1 MPSVPHAVAV
11 LDLETTGLGPSDRI
25 LEIGVVL
32 LDRELRQ
39 EATWQ
44 TLVQP
49 GRDIDNSHI
58 HGVTATDLVHAPTF
72 AGVAAEL
79 AELLDGRVIV
89 AHNAPFDI
97 RFLAAEYARL
107 GVELPAGTRWFQ
119 CTRVLSRR
127 LLPGAPQRLADCLDT
142 AGLGNDRPHAA
153 LADAAAAADLYRA
166 LSNSCTQHLRERRK
180 LEYVDVTALRD
191 LQSEDFAP
199 ADFEQEQALIA
210 RLLAALPDEQSEVI
224 RLHLHGECTF
234 ADIAE
239 ILDIPLPTAKSRY
252 RYGIEHLRKELQKQ
266 NLF

>member
-1 MPSVPHAVAV
+1 MNLKRPTNEDSFAEIEAIITAEMQS
-11 LDLETTGLGPSDRI
+11 LYRYACYRLGEREAAQDVI
-25 LEIGVVL
+25 QELYLKLHE
-32 LDRELRQ
+32 RELSEVRN
-39 EATWQ
+39 
-44 TLVQP
+44 VCC
-49 GRDIDNSHI
+49 
-58 HGVTATDLVHAPTF
+58 
-72 AGVAAEL
+72 
-79 AELLDGRVIV
+79 
-89 AHNAPFDI
+89 
-97 RFLAAEYARL
+97 Y
-107 GVELPAGTRWFQ
+107 
-119 CTRVLSRR
+119 
-127 LLPGAPQRLADCLDT
+127 
-142 AGLGNDRPHAA
+142 
-153 LADAAAAADLYRA
+153 LYRA

-266 NLF
+266 NLI

>member
-1 MPSVPHAVAV
+1 MNLKRPTNEDSFAEVQAIITAEMQS
-11 LDLETTGLGPSDRI
+11 LYRYACYRLGEREAAQDVI
-25 LEIGVVL
+25 QELYLKLHE
-32 LDRELRQ
+32 RELGEVRN
-39 EATWQ
+39 
-44 TLVQP
+44 V
-49 GRDIDNSHI
+49 RC
-58 HGVTATDLVHAPTF
+58 
-72 AGVAAEL
+72 
-79 AELLDGRVIV
+79 
-89 AHNAPFDI
+89 
-97 RFLAAEYARL
+97 Y
-107 GVELPAGTRWFQ
+107 
-119 CTRVLSRR
+119 
-127 LLPGAPQRLADCLDT
+127 
-142 AGLGNDRPHAA
+142 
-153 LADAAAAADLYRA
+153 LYRA

-199 ADFEQEQALIA
+199 VDFEQEQALIA

>member
-1 MPSVPHAVAV
+1 MNLKRPTNEDSFAEVEAIITAEMQS
-11 LDLETTGLGPSDRI
+11 LYRYACYRLGEREAAQDVI
-25 LEIGVVL
+25 QELYLKLYE
-32 LDRELRQ
+32 RELSEVRN
-39 EATWQ
+39 
-44 TLVQP
+44 V
-49 GRDIDNSHI
+49 RC
-58 HGVTATDLVHAPTF
+58 
-72 AGVAAEL
+72 
-79 AELLDGRVIV
+79 
-89 AHNAPFDI
+89 
-97 RFLAAEYARL
+97 Y
-107 GVELPAGTRWFQ
+107 
-119 CTRVLSRR
+119 
-127 LLPGAPQRLADCLDT
+127 
-142 AGLGNDRPHAA
+142 
-153 LADAAAAADLYRA
+153 LYRA